1 MISRHASLQRCKA
14 RVEPDEGTGVPI
26 GSIIYHM
33 EDFIVQVLVIYDT
46 VQNTSFSGI
55 LAFKCTV
62 IKNNKNIVDL

>member
-33 EDFIVQVLVIYDT
+33 EDFIAVQVFVIYEKSKREL
-46 VQNTSFSGI
+46 N
-55 LAFKCTV
+55 
-62 IKNNKNIVDL
+62 